1 MAVKPFTKFM
11 YLFIILA
18 VAGLLAAI
26 YMYNKPQK
34 NMQNQKADFEVTAT
48 DLQLEFK
55 SDEAAAHQKYIGKNV
70 EVTGKVISVNIEED
84 KVVSIILETP
94 DEMSSVICTFNE
106 KMDPKAI
113 DPSRPVKVRGELSGF
128 LMDVLLNNC
137 VLIK

>member
-1 MAVKPFTKFM
+1 MAVKPITKFM

-18 VAGLLAAI
+18 FAGLLAAV

-34 NMQNQKADFEVTAT
+34 NMERQNADFTVTAT
-48 DLQLEFK
+48 DLQMEFQ
-55 SDEAAAHQKYIGKNV
+55 SDEAAAHQKYLGKNV
-70 EVTGKVISVNIEED
+70 EVTGKIISVNIEED

-94 DEMSSVICTFNE
+94 DEMSSVICTFSE

-113 DPSRPVKVRGELSGF
+113 NPSKPVKVRGELSGF

-137 VLIK
+137 VLIN

>member
-1 MAVKPFTKFM
+1 MKPFAKFL
-11 YLFIILA
+11 YLFIIL
-18 VAGLLAAI
+18 VIAGLLAAI

-34 NMQNQKADFEVTAT
+34 NMQRQRADFNVTAT
-48 DLQLEFK
+48 DLQMEFQ

-70 EVTGKVISVNIEED
+70 EVTGKIISVNIEED

-94 DEMSSVICTFNE
+94 DEMSSVICTFRE
-106 KMDPKAI
+106 KMDPKQI
-113 DPSRPVKVRGELSGF
+113 DPSQKVKIRGELSGF

>member
-1 MAVKPFTKFM
+1 M